1 MIKGFEKDCYL
12 SDLSKIPWDSAYI
25 YDDIDDIYHHWHH
38 LFIKVVDQH
47 LPFKRKY
54 IRGNQLPGITL
65 EISSAIL
72 RRNILFRKFKRN
84 KSDDNWE
91 QFKKQRN
98 LVTALKPQSMKSC
111 FIQASAEC
119 AHPGEFRKEFK
130 PLLPSKVL
138 NNNIYDFQHFKQTF
152 YRWRCCSYS
161 CLSSH
166 AFANHFIVNK
176 ISQRCNH
183 LQFSIR
189 HVEEGY
195 VKKLIN
201 TLDPRKATGPDKMS
215 PRILTVSSVA
225 LAVSLTS
232 LINHCITINAWP

>member
-1 MIKGFEKDCYL
+1 MMLIKITGESVKFVRIKSIQGSFINMQKIAWQKIARPSPKLIECRSMKGFEKDCYL
-12 SDLSKIPWDSAYI
+12 ADLSKIPWDSAYI
-25 YDDIDDIYHHWHH
+25 YDDIDDIYDHWHH

-65 EISSAIL
+65 EISSAIS

-91 QFKKQRN
+91 QFKKQRS
-98 LVTALKPQSMKSC
+98 LATPLKRKSMKSC

-152 YRWRCCSYS
+152 YRWCC
-161 CLSSH
+161 CLSAH
-166 AFANHFIVNK
+166 AFANHFSVNK
-176 ISQRCNH
+176 ISHRAVIFA
-183 LQFSIR
+183 L
-189 HVEEGY
+189 
-195 VKKLIN
+195 
-201 TLDPRKATGPDKMS
+201 KA
-215 PRILTVSSVA
+215 SSFQNG
-225 LAVSLTS
+225 SQ
-232 LINHCITINAWP
+232 IF